1 MSCLDTFCIFHI
13 KEKDDF
19 IRVSEKGLLLNKAN
33 FPVNSYKINEHRFPR
48 NPGKTTLSRG
58 KKKKVDDFIDLLEDD
73 LND

>member
-33 FPVNSYKINEHRFPR
+33 FSVN